1 MEKRHHPLKISFVIP
16 VYNAEKYLRECLD
29 SIVGQLDGNELILVN
44 DGSTDSSGSICEEYA
59 AEHSVIKVFHTDN
72 RGPSHARNLG
82 VDNAQGDYLVLI
94 DSDDYINYD
103 FVQNF
108 EHANI
113 SADIIF
119 YPVEKLLIN
128 GQLIPMGDGI
138 CIENTRNLKPE
149 EVLSHIS
156 NCPKFPAS
164 PCGKLVRL
172 DFLKKNR
179 IHFAF
184 NRICED
190 YDWTY
195 QLLEHAQS
203 YDFFSGG
210 LYTYRQIP
218 QSRSSMGRPKSV
230 EDQLVILES
239 WMQRDVPKSFRQ
251 HLNSFLAY
259 EYAMILPFYG
269 ALSKKEKETYRYEI
283 HHCAYL
289 LRYGKSRK
297 LKLIRLV
304 VVLLGIELTAKILYE
319 YISFRNKRYGK
330 S

>member
-1 MEKRHHPLKISFVIP
+1 MEKSHRPLKISFVIP

-44 DGSTDSSGSICEEYA
+44 DGSTDSSGIICEEYA
-59 AEHSVIKVFHTDN
+59 AEYSAIKVFHTDN
-72 RGPSHARNLG
+72 RGPSQARNLG
-82 VDNAQGDYLVLI
+82 VDNAQGDYLVFI

-103 FVQNF
+103 FVRNF

-113 SADIIF
+113 SADVIF
-119 YPVEKLLIN
+119 YPIEKLLIN

-138 CIENTRNLKPE
+138 CVENTRSLRAE

-210 LYTYRQIP
+210 LYTYRQAP
-218 QSRSSMGRPKSV
+218 KSRSSMGREKAV
-230 EDQLVILES
+230 EDQLAILTS
-239 WMQRDVPKSFRQ
+239 WEKRSVPKGFRQ
-251 HLNSFLAY
+251 MLDRFLSY

-269 ALSKKEKETYRYEI
+269 ALSRKEKDKYRYEI
-283 HHCAYL
+283 DRCTYL
-289 LRYGKSRK
+289 LRYGRSLK
-297 LKLIRLV
+297 LKCIRLGSNI
-304 VVLLGIELTAKILYE
+304 LGIDLTAQILYL
-319 YISFRNKRYGK
+319 YISWRNKRYGK
-330 S
+330 